1 MVLNWHCRH
10 DREFKKTCIIF
21 ISCSART
28 ISSFCQT
35 IIFFGTI
42 SIHCGGRHP
51 VSVMVN
57 TLFFKYT
64 SCLTSSVRN
73 MPPATTH
80 LKIFRPG
87 QPYRLSACHLSMQ
100 HNHGLT
106 RTVLCLKN
114 KLCPKSHTINHVHQ
128 AYQNT
133 FEGGLKFQSLK
144 ILS

>member
-1 MVLNWHCRH
+1 MNLLGTFQPRLVAIPSVVLLSNGHELALHRH
-10 DREFKKTCIIF
+10 NIENKKTCINCTP
-21 ISCSART
+21 CSART

-35 IIFFGTI
+35 IIFFGAI

-57 TLFFKYT
+57 TLFLKYI
-64 SCLTSSVRN
+64 SCCSSTSSLGN

-106 RTVLCLKN
+106 RSVLCL
-114 KLCPKSHTINHVHQ
+114 
-128 AYQNT
+128 
-133 FEGGLKFQSLK
+133 
-144 ILS
+144 

>member
-1 MVLNWHCRH
+1 MHLLGTFQPRLVAIPSVVLLSNGPELALHRH
-10 DREFKKTCIIF
+10 NIENKKKTCITF
-21 ISCSART
+21 IPCSVRT

-35 IIFFGTI
+35 IIFFGAI

-57 TLFFKYT
+57 TLFLKYI
-64 SCLTSSVRN
+64 SCCCSTSSLGN

-100 HNHGLT
+100 HIHGLT
-106 RTVLCLKN
+106 RSVLCL
-114 KLCPKSHTINHVHQ
+114 
-128 AYQNT
+128 
-133 FEGGLKFQSLK
+133 
-144 ILS
+144 

>member
-1 MVLNWHCRH
+1 MNLLGTFQPRLVAIPSVVLLSNGHELALHRH
-10 DREFKKTCIIF
+10 NIENKKTCINCIP
-21 ISCSART
+21 CSART

-35 IIFFGTI
+35 IIFFGAI

-57 TLFFKYT
+57 TLFLKYI
-64 SCLTSSVRN
+64 SCCSSTSSLGN

-106 RTVLCLKN
+106 RSVLCL
-114 KLCPKSHTINHVHQ
+114 
-128 AYQNT
+128 
-133 FEGGLKFQSLK
+133 
-144 ILS
+144 